1 MNFKQASA
9 FIGLLATS
17 AIALSTAPAQA
28 FNFASGNLSGCT
40 TGGTSCTTND
50 GFNITATGG
59 TLQSKTVNNVTGLGV
74 TGQGVDGEINLGESI
89 NLLLPGGSGILKSL
103 DLGFMY
109 QPGVFGDEVW
119 ERATV
124 TAGGLMGYLTVQN
137 NTTALWE
144 VAGLG
149 ISQTLTALSNSTQS
163 GGGLYSILNPFGN
176 NVVSS
181 VNLTPYT
188 YSTSEVPGI
197 GTDYRNSD
205 FSLIG
210 AQAERAVPEPTTLAG
225 LGIVAGLLATSRRRK
240 ANAAS

>member
-17 AIALSTAPAQA
+17 TIALSTAPAQA
-28 FNFASGNLSGCT
+28 FNFASGNLSGCA

-50 GFNITATGG
+50 GFTITATGG
-59 TLQSKTVNNVTGLGV
+59 TLESKTVNGV
-74 TGQGVDGEINLGESI
+74 TGVGVGNQTVVAEINAGESI
-89 NLLLPGGSGILKSL
+89 DLLLPGGSGILASL

-109 QPGVFGDEVW
+109 QPGVFSDQVLEK
-119 ERATV
+119 AIV
-124 TAGGLMGYLTVQN
+124 TTNTGLMGYLTVQN
-137 NTTALWE
+137 DTKALWE

-149 ISQTLTALSNSTQS
+149 ISQTLTALSSSTQS

-181 VNLTPYT
+181 VRLEPSVYN
-188 YSTSEVPGI
+188 SVA
-197 GTDYRNSD
+197 TDYRNSD
-205 FSLIG
+205 FSLMG

-225 LGIVAGLLATSRRRK
+225 LGIVAGLLAASRRRK